1 MEQRKQVTMGVIE
14 LIRGLRA
21 NLPDLSDSFT
31 REYKEEV
38 EDLRDE
44 LNIYLQDYE
53 HRSKNES

>member
-1 MEQRKQVTMGVIE
+1 MGVIE